1 MLACR
6 CVWPGGA
13 RSNDRRERAGDEI
26 ERGVGRMEA
35 GLFVGGTLLFL
46 GVLTLCVAR
55 VFAASEPEAR
65 GHEDAARRLAEG
77 EARHRKAA

>member
-1 MLACR
+1 
-6 CVWPGGA
+6 
-13 RSNDRRERAGDEI
+13 
-26 ERGVGRMEA
+26 MEA
-35 GLFVGGTLLFL
+35 ALFVVGTLLFL

-55 VFAASEPEAR
+55 AFAASEPEAR

>member
-1 MLACR
+1 
-6 CVWPGGA
+6 
-13 RSNDRRERAGDEI
+13 
-26 ERGVGRMEA
+26 MEA
-35 GLFVGGTLLFL
+35 LLFVVGTLLFL

-55 VFAASEPEAR
+55 AFAASEPEAR